1 MFVEGYEDPLPQG
14 ASWYERAIN
23 AANRIDT
30 VHTTPWKVAMVYS
43 LLAIA
48 ESLGA
53 SASTSP
59 PPQQLGESP
68 PRRPGDTDKDLLTA
82 QDVAH
87 MTGLSVHT
95 LSWWRFNGG
104 PGPNYL
110 KLGRRIFYRRAEV
123 EQWLARAV
131 SDTADRLAKALRD
144 LINEAVRAAVD
155 DALRATVQPPS
166 AEQRRRL
173 ITVAETRKELG
184 GISRTTFYKLVEEHS
199 LSMVKIGRRTFVA
212 TSELDA
218 YVKLQRS

>member
-1 MFVEGYEDPLPQG
+1 MPDCGHFATNDHGGGGGKRASGRCVAPIADGICECDSFVEGYEDPLPQG

-53 SASTSP
+53 SASTRP

-104 PGPNYL
+104 PG
-110 KLGRRIFYRRAEV
+110 LGISSWVGASSTAAPRLSSGWHAP
-123 EQWLARAV
+123 V
-131 SDTADRLAKALRD
+131 SDTADRLAQALRE

-155 DALRATVQPPS
+155 DAA
-166 AEQRRRL
+166 
-173 ITVAETRKELG
+173 
-184 GISRTTFYKLVEEHS
+184 
-199 LSMVKIGRRTFVA
+199 
-212 TSELDA
+212 
-218 YVKLQRS
+218 

>member
-1 MFVEGYEDPLPQG
+1 
-14 ASWYERAIN
+14 
-23 AANRIDT
+23 
-30 VHTTPWKVAMVYS
+30 MVYS

-104 PGPNYL
+104 PGPKYL
-110 KLGRRIFYRRAEV
+110 KLGRRIFAARPRDGVSGCLDGLFSAHV
-123 EQWLARAV
+123 GDRGWLGP
-131 SDTADRLAKALRD
+131 LPY
-144 LINEAVRAAVD
+144 EANPR
-155 DALRATVQPPS
+155 
-166 AEQRRRL
+166 
-173 ITVAETRKELG
+173 G
-184 GISRTTFYKLVEEHS
+184 
-199 LSMVKIGRRTFVA
+199 
-212 TSELDA
+212 
-218 YVKLQRS
+218 